1 MCLAKMTHGQ
11 RKQKRKKKN
20 NPFRRVKNKLSEQT
34 PNPLQK
40 FPGMMLQAKLRSGA
54 GDNRGVLS
62 LGNSPH
68 PLPKEKSKSARR
80 RFLRSYLR
88 ASTPTISAHN
98 PKFPA
103 RKMNPDYL
111 LSAHFSS
118 ATMTGT
124 DVRVLS
130 ITTTVDNT
138 IKMADRSFKQG
149 RHDA

>member
-1 MCLAKMTHGQ
+1 MCLARMTHGHESKSE
-11 RKQKRKKKN
+11 RKKN
-20 NPFRRVKNKLSEQT
+20 NPFRRGRNNLSEQT

-40 FPGMMLQAKLRSGA
+40 FPGMSMMLQAKFRAGA

-68 PLPKEKSKSARR
+68 PLPKEKSKSSRR

-88 ASTPTISAHN
+88 ASTPTTSAHN

-111 LSAHFSS
+111 LCAHFSS

-124 DVRVLS
+124 DGSRL
-130 ITTTVDNT
+130 
-138 IKMADRSFKQG
+138 
-149 RHDA
+149 